1 MKGFSLEHL
10 LRPAMIEQENGKSPA
25 VFMLHGYGSNKDDLF
40 SFASELPEKYAVIS
54 VQAPYSLSDTEYAWY
69 SMELDATRW
78 SDIVQAYTTQRKL
91 LIFIEQSCQ
100 KYSLDEQQITLLGF
114 NQGCIL
120 SLSMA
125 LSFPKKIQ
133 KVIGISGF
141 IDTKILADNYQ
152 KNDFSGLSIFLAHGI
167 SDQIIPVQWAE
178 EAVTFLK
185 ELNIDCT
192 YEKFSTGH
200 NITPKIFYSFK
211 EWLNKH

>member
-152 KNDFSGLSIFLAHGI
+152 KNDFSELNIFLAHGI
-167 SDQIIPVQWAE
+167 SDQIIPVQ
-178 EAVTFLK
+178 
-185 ELNIDCT
+185 
-192 YEKFSTGH
+192 
-200 NITPKIFYSFK
+200 
-211 EWLNKH
+211 

>member
-1 MKGFSLEHL
+1 
-10 LRPAMIEQENGKSPA
+10 MIEQENGKSPA

-125 LSFPKKIQ
+125 LR
-133 KVIGISGF
+133 
-141 IDTKILADNYQ
+141 N
-152 KNDFSGLSIFLAHGI
+152 
-167 SDQIIPVQWAE
+167 
-178 EAVTFLK
+178 
-185 ELNIDCT
+185 
-192 YEKFSTGH
+192 
-200 NITPKIFYSFK
+200 
-211 EWLNKH
+211 

>member
-185 ELNIDCT
+185 ELNINCT
-192 YEKFSTGH
+192 YEEFSTRH
-200 NITPKIFYSFK
+200 NFLFP
-211 EWLNKH
+211 L